1 MTTTELQRACEV
13 LEEALSG
20 GGPLPPTPDIERLL
34 RLAVGA
40 AAMAWEGREEPAF
53 ELGEELSP
61 TPAARVAGALLHA
74 ADIELFEFALWQ
86 MWGVNP
92 REEARQGV

>member
-1 MTTTELQRACEV
+1 MTAELQYACDV
-13 LEEALSG
+13 LEGALSG
-20 GGPLPPTPDIERLL
+20 KRPLPPTPEIERLL
-34 RLAVGA
+34 RVTVRA
-40 AAMAWEGREEPAF
+40 AAEAWERREEPAF

-92 REEARQGV
+92 REEARQGA